1 MTEMIE
7 LTDEEDSAVDAAM
20 ADPSLILT
28 IARAEEILEFLG
40 NDISDITAQL
50 EASKM
55 EAEICGSLTETRVEW
70 VRRATTAL
78 VWKKRQQ
85 KKVEARIK
93 ELTPPPDPVTVAIV
107 QKVKARVADEAR
119 DSVRVKEQELLLQR
133 QREKDAA
140 KLQRVMLT
148 NKQNLEQAEM
158 FMKTAHKLLPPET
171 TADIWSRARE
181 SYPDSPAWR

>member
-20 ADPSLILT
+20 ADPSLIHT
-28 IARAEEILEFLG
+28 IARAEEILEFLS
-40 NDISDITAQL
+40 NDIGDITAQL

-55 EAEICGSLTETRVEW
+55 EAEICGSLTEARVEW

-85 KKVEARIK
+85 KKIEARIK
-93 ELTPPPDPVTVAIV
+93 ELTPPPDPVTVEIV
-107 QKVKARVADEAR
+107 QKVKARVANDAR
-119 DSVRVKEQELLLQR
+119 DTVRIKEQELLLQR

-140 KLQRVMLT
+140 KLERVKLT
-148 NKQNLEQAEM
+148 NKRNLEQAEM
-158 FMKTAHKLLPPET
+158 FMKIAHQLLPPET
-171 TADIWSRARE
+171 TAEIWRRARE
-181 SYPDSPAWR
+181 AYPDSLAWR